1 MKKFFTLDV
10 YLKRSCIEILP
21 DKEIDGDFL
30 HEYLQV
36 EQPRTKYRLPDSI
49 VFHIKACKKEYDI
62 IVTYDCWTVIYYSKE
77 LISIL
82 NRFTDM
88 SDKCYRIN
96 LPDATKEYFAIYNL
110 KSYQRINKNELDSFY
125 EHRDSIYQ
133 ELPPLRFVLGKENL
147 GPVFSISTTA
157 CIVIA
162 EEVMKAIKKAKLTNV
177 EFREAYAYTPEEAL
191 EWAKENPQFAD
202 DFADKEW
209 FRELLKK

>member
-1 MKKFFTLDV
+1 MKKFFSLGV
-10 YLKRSCIEILP
+10 YFKRSCIEILP
-21 DKEIDGDFL
+21 NKEIEGAFL

-36 EQPRTKYRLPDSI
+36 DDPRTKYRLPDSI

-110 KSYQRINKNELDSFY
+110 KSYQRINLNEYKVKSSDPDFTGY
-125 EHRDSIYQ
+125 TPI
-133 ELPPLRFVLGKENL
+133 RFVIGKEDL
-147 GPVFSISTTA
+147 GPIFAASPSKYILIS
-157 CIVIA
+157 
-162 EEVMKAIKKAKLTNV
+162 EDMMKAIKKAKLTNV

-202 DFADKEW
+202 DFTDKEW